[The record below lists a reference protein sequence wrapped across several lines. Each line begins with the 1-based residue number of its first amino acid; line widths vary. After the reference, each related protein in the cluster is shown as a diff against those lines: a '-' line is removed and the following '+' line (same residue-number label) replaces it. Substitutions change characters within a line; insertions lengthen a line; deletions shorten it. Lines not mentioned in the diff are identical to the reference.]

1 MGSAMNYIIDKKG
14 IKDGQ
19 IYICAEMSALP
30 GVKHV
35 AEWIANDMEA
45 VFGEKPAICGSEC
58 GGTPIICATVGYSDI
73 ADRLHDEGVVCLDDI
88 KGKNECFI
96 FRPIHVTMQSCEDTT
111 ALLILGSDKRGTI
124 YGMLH
129 LSEILGVSPFTD
141 WLDVKPL
148 PKESFA
154 IDESD
159 AMVSKEPSV
168 RYRGFFI
175 NDEWPA
181 FGNWCNKRFGGFNAK
196 CYEHVFEL
204 LLRLKG
210 NYMWPAM
217 WSAIFPDDGP
227 GLANAELADKLG
239 VVMGMSHHE
248 PCLRQGEEYKYLRG
262 PESIY
267 GDAWDFRKNKEGI
280 TRFWEDGLKRGGHLE
295 NVITVGMRGEFDSTV
310 LGKEA
315 TLGDNIELIR
325 DVLKTQNDLIRKYVN
340 PDLTKVPRMLA
351 LYKEVEAF
359 YYGDE
364 QYKGLQGDPELDGVT
379 LMLCDDNFGNLRTV
393 PPEDERIRNGGWGM
407 YYHMDYH
414 GWPISYEWA
423 NSSCLSKIWEQMS
436 AAYDFGIRELW
447 IVNVGDIFSTEYPLS
462 YFLNLAYDFEK
473 WGTSDIASYEKYCDA
488 FVRTQFPDF
497 SQTDLEDTKKLLT
510 GYTRIASNR
519 RPEAAN
525 VGVYD
530 PVWYDESDELVSK
543 CNEYMMTAQRLY
555 DSRSE
560 LSSYPFFELVYY
572 PLMANLN
579 VQKMWLYTGRNHFL
593 ASIGASDAAA
603 EYATKTDNCLDFDK
617 KLVDKLHTIHDG
629 MWYGMGMSQ
638 HIGFNYWNEEEC
650 RYPILHSVRRP
661 DKPRI
666 VAHIT
671 GTDRHTEGGDWTAMN
686 MILDTFLRPDGKKGL
701 IRLYSIGEGD
711 AAFEA
716 TTDSGNVVLSRTS
729 GTLAAGAVADIEVT
743 LRDRD
748 AAFKAAQGAAFMEY
762 NILIKTPSGKIRV
775 RIPVNTRDY
784 GAVKPGT
791 YVWCGVYGDKCFC
804 EHYDVRTAERCIPN
818 GYISIEAGHFTR
830 KTDTEAGTFKEMK
843 EYGRTLS
850 GMKAFPVTTTYTP
863 GKDAPCL
870 EYDVYMESAGTYCVD
885 AYVTPA
891 NPPYKNNLLRFG
903 ISATVYGATK
913 DDIILTDTVA
923 RNFGVGDDNHAWKQG
938 VLDNIHVCT
947 SEISLAAGNNTIRIY
962 ACDPGFVLQKLV
974 IYMKDMAPAGSY
986 LGPGETY
993 RTV

>member
-1 MGSAMNYIIDKKG
+1 MQYTIDKKG
-14 IKDGQ
+14 IADGQ
-19 IYICAEMSALP
+19 VYILTEMSALP
-30 GVKHV
+30 GIKHV
-35 AEWIANDMEA
+35 SEWIAGDIED
-45 VFGEKPAICGSEC
+45 VFGEKPAVCVTES
-58 GGTPIICATVGYSDI
+58 GGTPIICATIGYSET
-73 ADRLHDEGVVCLDDI
+73 ADRLDASGAVCLDDI
-88 KGKNECFI
+88 RGKNECYI
-96 FRPIHVTMQSCEDTT
+96 FKPISITMQSGEEHN
-111 ALLILGSDKRGTI
+111 ALAIIGSDKRGTI

-129 LSEILGVSPFTD
+129 LSELLGVSPFTD
-141 WLDVKPL
+141 WLDLKPVS
-148 PKESFA
+148 KDSH
-154 IDESD
+154 IVTD
-159 AMVSKEPSV
+159 ADALVSKEPSV

-217 WSAIFPDDGP
+217 WSAIFPEDGP

-325 DVLKTQNDLIRKYVN
+325 DVLKTQNELIRRYVN

-359 YYGDE
+359 YYGDAT
-364 QYKGLQGDPELDGVT
+364 YSGLQGAPELDGVT

-414 GWPISYEWA
+414 GWPISYEWT

-436 AAYDFGIRELW
+436 AAYEFGIRELW

-462 YFLNLAYDFEK
+462 YFLNLAYDYEK
-473 WGTSDIASYEKYCDA
+473 WGLTDLASPSKYCEA
-488 FVRTQFPDF
+488 FVKAQFPSF
-497 SQTDLEDTKKLLT
+497 SPEKIKETEDLLT

-519 RPEAAN
+519 RPEAMN
-525 VGVYD
+525 TGVYD
-530 PVWYDESDELVSK
+530 PVWYEESEDLIKK
-543 CNEYMMTAQRLY
+543 CDEYMNKAEKLY
-555 DSRSE
+555 DSCDE
-560 LSSYPFFELVYY
+560 LSEYPFFELVYY

-579 VQKMWLYTGRNHFL
+579 VQKMWLYTGLNNHL
-593 ASIGASDAAA
+593 ARISAADAAA
-603 EYATKTDNCLDFDK
+603 GYADKVNECLDFDR
-617 KLVDKLHTIHDG
+617 KLIDKLHGIHDG
-629 MWYGMGMSQ
+629 MWYGMGMSE

-650 RYPILHSVRRP
+650 SFPVLHSVRRP

-666 VAHIT
+666 VAHIV
-671 GTDRHTEGGDWTAMN
+671 GTDRHTEGGDWTAMS
-686 MILDTFLRPDGKKGL
+686 MILDTFLRPDATKGVV
-701 IRLYSIGEGD
+701 RLYSIGEG
-711 AAFEA
+711 EA
-716 TTDSGNVVLSRTS
+716 SYEVTSDSDDIVISSVKGVLKT
-729 GTLAAGAVADIEVT
+729 GEQVDIEVT
-743 LRDRD
+743 LKDRD
-748 AAFKAAQGAAFMEY
+748 KIVSRANGAAFVESVV
-762 NILIKTPSGKIRV
+762 LIKTPSGKIRV

-784 GAVKPGT
+784 SALKPGT
-791 YVWCGVYGDKCFC
+791 FVWSGVYGDMCSC
-804 EHYDVRTAERCIPN
+804 EHYDVRTAERCVPY
-818 GYISIEAGHFTR
+818 GYISIEAGHFAR
-830 KTDTEAGTFKEMK
+830 KGDSASGSFEKIEG
-843 EYGRTLS
+843 YGRTLD

-863 GKDAPCL
+863 GKDAPYI
-870 EYDVYMESAGTYCVD
+870 EYDLYMESAGTYTAM

-903 ISATVYGATK
+903 ISAMADGK
-913 DDIILTDTVA
+913 DTSDIKLVDTVA
-923 RNFGVGDDNHAWKQG
+923 SSFGVGDDNHSWKQG
-938 VLDNIHVCT
+938 VLDNIHICGT
-947 SEISLAAGNNTIRIY
+947 DLEFAGGLNHLRIY
-962 ACDPGFVLQKLV
+962 ACDPGFVLQKLLV
-974 IYMKDMAPAGSY
+974 YKKDMTPAPGY
-986 LGPGETY
+986 LGPKETY
-993 RTV
+993 RID